1 MYLPYSGV
9 GSRKTPL
16 DICAIMTKLAARLE
30 QQGYTLR
37 SGAADRADSAFE
49 EGVVDNSRKEIY
61 IAWNG
66 FEDRTDKE
74 DGVYCLKGEVIQ
86 QAEKIASTLHPAWDT
101 LKKDGTPVVSRGAKG
116 LHTRNVFQVLG
127 HNLKSPSR
135 FLVCWAEVDK
145 QGIPK
150 GGTRTAWQLAVQY
163 NIPCFNLLFEED
175 RARIEKFIN

>member
-16 DICAIMTKLAARLE
+16 HICAIMTKLAARLE

-37 SGAADRADSAFE
+37 SGAADRADAAFE
-49 EGVVDNSRKEIY
+49 EGVLDPSHKEIY

-66 FEDRTDKE
+66 FSDRTEKE
-74 DGVYCLKGEVIQ
+74 EGVYCIRGEIIK
-86 QAEKIASTLHPAWDT
+86 QAEGMAKTLHPACD
-101 LKKDGTPVVSRGAKG
+101 LLREDGSPIVTRGAKG

-127 HNLKSPSR
+127 HNLKSPSK
-135 FLVCWAEVDK
+135 FLVCYAEVDK
-145 QGIPK
+145 HGIPK
-150 GGTRTAWQLAVQY
+150 GGTRTSWVLAY
-163 NIPCFNLLFEED
+163 FHNIPCFNLLFEED